1 MKRLKILQDW
11 PIRNNG
17 KELNRGDIAEFDDKT
32 AAWLLSNQRAELI
45 ESPKT
50 DDKNSSQASASLKT
64 TESENPQQRQS
75 AIQAAVAEMLAAEP
89 NAVPKCPDIAAITG
103 LQNIRKEERDA
114 AVAALKT
121 AAPETETT
129 ESKGE

>member
-11 PIRNNG
+11 PVRHNG
-17 KELNRGDIAEFDDKT
+17 KDLNRGDIAEFGDKD
-32 AAWLLSNQRAELI
+32 ADWLLSNQRAELI

-50 DDKNSSQASASLKT
+50 DDENSTQTSASLKT
-64 TESENPQQRQS
+64 TEPENPQQRQ
-75 AIQAAVAEMLAAEP
+75 ATIQAAVAEMLAADP
-89 NAVPKCPDIAAITG
+89 NNVPKCPDIAAITG

-114 AVAALKT
+114 AVAALKS

>member
-11 PIRNNG
+11 PIRHNG
-17 KELNRGDIAEFDDKT
+17 KELNCGDTAEFDDKT
-32 AAWLLSNQRAELI
+32 ADWLLSNQRAELI
-45 ESPKT
+45 KSPKT
-50 DDKNSSQASASLKT
+50 DDKNSTQASASLKT
-64 TESENPQQRQS
+64 TDPENPQHRQ
-75 AIQAAVAEMLAAEP
+75 ATIQAAVAKMLAADP
-89 NAVPKCPDIAAITG
+89 NNVPKCPDIAAITG

-121 AAPETETT
+121 ATPENETT